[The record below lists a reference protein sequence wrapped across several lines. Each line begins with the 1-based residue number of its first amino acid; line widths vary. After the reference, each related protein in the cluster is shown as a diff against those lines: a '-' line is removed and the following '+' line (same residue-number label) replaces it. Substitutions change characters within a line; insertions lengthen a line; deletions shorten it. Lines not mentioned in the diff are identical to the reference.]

1 MDTPLLLAAAQTWRV
16 GGNPYDL
23 SDVRRAAN
31 TPAIDATLQRGQQAF
46 VYSPATYLLLGPL
59 TLLPWSAQRATWNT
73 LNTLMYLAA
82 LMLIVKSAGLRY
94 RSRAGAAV
102 LGIGLASN
110 PGQICIA
117 LGQTG
122 ILELF
127 LLSASWGI
135 VGAGAERP
143 SIRSSVAAGLL
154 AAAALV
160 VKPQI
165 ALVYIAYHVC
175 RGRLI
180 VAGTAALGAAIAM
193 LGALALHGDA
203 AVILNSWAA
212 NMRALTHADADPLF
226 GSLPHQLINLQSPL
240 AVLIGD
246 SGLAAVLA
254 LGSCGVFAGFYWLA
268 TRAAN
273 LHARVDAHELAGLSA
288 ATILMLLLFYHRIYD
303 AVFLMV
309 PAAFAVRIVTRGD
322 SRGWLLLGLLTPLWV
337 PLASVIYRLS
347 EPSTGGF
354 GLGRVVQAVLVQH
367 QTWFL
372 VAAFLLVCELRRKGP
387 AGGLR
392 SGLVE
397 QLPA

>member
-1 MDTPLLLAAAQTWRV
+1 MDTPLLLEAAQTWRV

-23 SDVRRAAN
+23 TDVRRAAN
-31 TPAIDATLQRGQQAF
+31 SPAIDATLQRGQQAF

-73 LNTLMYLAA
+73 LNTLLYVAA
-82 LMLIVKSAGLRY
+82 LMLIAKSSGLHL
-94 RSRAGAAV
+94 RSRAAAAV
-102 LGIGLASN
+102 FGIGLASN

-122 ILELF
+122 ILVLF
-127 LLSASWGI
+127 LLSLSWSMA
-135 VGAGAERP
+135 GAGAGRP

-165 ALVYIAYHVC
+165 ALVYLAYHVC
-175 RGRLI
+175 RGRLL
-180 VAGTAALGAAIAM
+180 VAVTAALGAGIAM
-193 LGALALHGDA
+193 LGALVLHGDVA
-203 AVILNSWAA
+203 MILSSWAV

-246 SGLAAVLA
+246 SQVAAVLS
-254 LGSCGVFAGFYWLA
+254 LGGCGVLAGVYWLA

-273 LHARVDAHELAGLSA
+273 LQGRVDPHELAGLSA

-309 PAAFAVRIVTRGD
+309 PAAFAIRILALGD

-337 PLASVIYRLS
+337 PLASVIYRLTQ
-347 EPSTGGF
+347 PSTGGF
-354 GLGRVVQAVLVQH
+354 GLGRVAQAILVQH

-372 VAAFLLVCELRRKGP
+372 VAAFMLVCELRRMGP
-387 AGGLR
+387 PGGQR
-392 SGLVE
+392 PGLVE
-397 QLPA
+397 LLPA